1 MQINKSLLSGVS
13 PASAG
18 ANSPVTSK
26 GGQSSAVDAVSAV
39 RRTDQVEI
47 SDAARNLIEQHQAKS
62 LEESALG
69 GKPLDSAR
77 LDEIRGKLSAGVYGL
92 PEIAD
97 HVARAILNRGDV

>member
-1 MQINKSLLSGVS
+1 MQINKSLLGGV
-13 PASAG
+13 AATSAA

-26 GGQSSAVDAVSAV
+26 GSQSSAIDAVSAV

-47 SDAARNLIEQHQAKS
+47 SDAARSLIEQHQAKS
-62 LEESALG
+62 LEESVG
-69 GKPLDSAR
+69 GRPLDSTR